1 MSWLPVLEM
10 RYQKDNP
17 AFHMK
22 IFSPALTGI
31 LLFIS
36 LFITSISSAQ
46 TDQISLEGTWNIN
59 SADQNYKQSTFQGAA
74 IDSVVFGKSNFTYYI
89 STDSLDQVAGNYF
102 YDQNELT
109 LYFVEPTADAKRY
122 TLDNLTND
130 LLVYSN
136 ATESFDFTR
145 TTEPLDTLE
154 ETPAEQDFAVDPSKG
169 FGFTFTSFYRGL
181 IGIVFIIGLCFILSA
196 NKRKIDWKLVA
207 TGLGLQVLF
216 AVLVL
221 KVPAVAFVFDWISN
235 KVVDFLNVSEAGAD
249 FVFGGLIDVNS
260 SLGYIFAFKVLPT
273 IVFFSAFTSL
283 LYYLGILQKIVYGF
297 AWVMSKTM
305 RLSGSESLA
314 AAANI
319 FIGQTEAP
327 LVVKPYLDKMTK
339 SEMLCLMVGGMATI
353 AGGVLAAFIAFLG
366 GDSDA
371 EKIIFTK
378 HLLTASIMSAPAAI
392 IIAKILFPEENKDD
406 INTDLDI
413 SQEKIGSNVLDAISR
428 GTTDGLKLAVN
439 VGAMLL
445 VFTAIMAVVNWML
458 GDLIGDPT
466 GLNDKIVQWTDG
478 RYQSFSM
485 QYILGNLFAPV
496 AWLIGVP
503 YEDIIAVGQLLGEK
517 TILNEFFAYASLS
530 TLKNTGV
537 LVNYRSIVIATY
549 ALCGFANFASIGIQ
563 IGGIGVLAPSQRG
576 VLAKFGIK
584 ALIGGTCAALLT
596 ATIAGMLFG

>member
-1 MSWLPVLEM
+1 MKMFYRVLISFVFSILM
-10 RYQKDNP
+10 LAP
-17 AFHMK
+17 A
-22 IFSPALTGI
+22 
-31 LLFIS
+31 IS
-36 LFITSISSAQ
+36 AAQ
-46 TDQISLEGTWNIN
+46 TGQVSLEGIWNSSVSN
-59 SADQNYKQSTFQGAA
+59 PGDKQATFKGVAV
-74 IDSVVFGKSNFTYYI
+74 DSVAFGKSNFTYYLAGE
-89 STDSLDQVAGNYF
+89 DSLQNATGNYF
-102 YDQNELT
+102 YDLNELT
-109 LYFVEPTADAKRY
+109 LYFVEPQSEPKRY
-122 TLDNLTND
+122 TVENLTGE
-130 LLVYSN
+130 LLVYKNDS
-136 ATESFDFTR
+136 ESFDFSR
-145 TTEPLDTLE
+145 TVEPLDVAAAT
-154 ETPAEQDFAVDPSKG
+154 TTKADFAIDPSMG
-169 FGFTFTSFYRGL
+169 FGFTFKSFYRGM
-181 IGIVFIIGLCFILSA
+181 IGIVFILGLCFALSA
-196 NKRKIDWKLVA
+196 HKRKIDWKLVA
-207 TGLGLQVLF
+207 TGLGLQILF

-221 KVPAVAFVFDWISN
+221 KVPAVAYVFDWVSN

-249 FVFGGLIDVNS
+249 FVFGSLIDVNS

-283 LYYLGILQKIVYGF
+283 LYYLGILQKIVYVF

-339 SEMLCLMVGGMATI
+339 SEILCLMVGGMATI

-366 GDSDA
+366 GDSDV

-392 IIAKILFPEENKDD
+392 IIAKILFPETEEDKIDRK
-406 INTDLDI
+406 LDI
-413 SQEKIGSNVLDAISR
+413 SKEKIGSNVLDAISR

-445 VFTAIMAVVNWML
+445 VFTAIMAVLNWML

-478 RYQSFSM
+478 RYTSFSM

-503 YEDIIAVGQLLGEK
+503 LEDVVAVGQLLGEK

-537 LVNYRSIVIATY
+537 LVNYRSIVISTY

-563 IGGIGVLAPSQRG
+563 IGGIGVLAPSQRK
-576 VLAKFGIK
+576 VLAKFGIR

>member
-1 MSWLPVLEM
+1 MKYYFTVLT
-10 RYQKDNP
+10 
-17 AFHMK
+17 
-22 IFSPALTGI
+22 ALYF
-31 LLFIS
+31 LLS
-36 LFITSISSAQ
+36 LLTTTNVKAQ
-46 TDQISLEGTWNIN
+46 TDQVYL
-59 SADQNYKQSTFQGAA
+59 QGVWKTSNEAIVPVFEQVP
-74 IDSVVFGKSNFTYYI
+74 IDSVEFTVNSFRLYLA
-89 STDSLDQVAGNYF
+89 SDSITTAYGNYF
-102 YDQNELT
+102 KEENALT
-109 LYFVEPTADAKRY
+109 LYFVEPQVPAQRY
-122 TLDNLTND
+122 TIENLTNE

-136 ATESFDFTR
+136 AQQSLTLQRDTQPLAAPVESVQKT
-145 TTEPLDTLE
+145 
-154 ETPAEQDFAVDPSKG
+154 DFAVDPSKG
-169 FGFTFTSFYRGL
+169 FGFTFTSLYRGL
-181 IGIVFIIGLCFILSA
+181 IGVVFIIGLCFLLSS
-196 NKRKIDWKLVA
+196 NKRKIDWRLVG
-207 TGLGLQVLF
+207 TGLGLQILF

-221 KVPAVAFVFDWISN
+221 KVPAVAYVFDWISN
-235 KVVDFLNVSEAGAD
+235 QVVEFLNISEAGAD
-249 FVFGGLIDVNS
+249 FVFGNLIDANS

-283 LYYLGILQKIVYGF
+283 LYYLGILQKIVYVF

-392 IIAKILFPEENKDD
+392 IIAKILYPEVDKEK
-406 INTDLDI
+406 INRKLDI
-413 SQEKIGSNVLDAISR
+413 SKEKIGSNVLDAISR

-445 VFTAIMAVVNWML
+445 VFTAIMAVLNWML

-466 GLNDKIVQWTDG
+466 GLNDRIAIWTDG
-478 RYQSFSM
+478 RYQAFSM

-503 YEDIIAVGQLLGEK
+503 LEDVIAVGQLLGEK
-517 TILNEFFAYASLS
+517 TILNEFFAYGSLS

-563 IGGIGVLAPSQRG
+563 IGGIGVLAPSQRT